1 MEEIRKDQLLKSFGA
16 HLKELRNRKNVS
28 LRVLEQLCNV
38 EHSQIHKIEKGIS
51 SPTLI
56 TMVALAEG
64 LKIPLKELID
74 FEYEDRIAES

>member
-16 HLKELRNRKNVS
+16 HLKQLRNSKNVS
-28 LRVLEQLCNV
+28 LRILEQLCNV

-56 TMVALAEG
+56 TMIALAEG
-64 LKIPLKELID
+64 LEVPLKDLID
-74 FEYEDRIAES
+74 FKYENSTLES

>member
-1 MEEIRKDQLLKSFGA
+1 MDEIRKDQLLKSFGA
-16 HLKELRNRKNVS
+16 HLKELRNRKDIS
-28 LRVLEQLCNV
+28 LRILEQLCDV
-38 EHSQIHKIEKGIS
+38 EHSQIHKIEKGLS

-74 FEYEDRIAES
+74 FKYENKTPEL